1 MNKENAINQLE
12 KLNSIKS
19 SSMLMKKG
27 LLDLLP
33 TEGKDKKKQWLK
45 FFLLTIF
52 SIVVVFNISNSKD
65 KVSVIKSIV
74 SIINDIDLVLL
85 GIVFTGFSLF
95 QAIVNKSVLKT
106 LLNFDSSSKK
116 GSNSKDSFVQLNQS
130 YYFLMSN
137 YVVNIF
143 INVPLLLLLNSIP
156 KIDMKLFFFHC
167 ECFVKILL
175 FCYLLLS
182 SLVIYEL
189 KYFLFNLFSVFTLKT
204 TMEIHEI
211 FESEKNNQ

>member
-167 ECFVKILL
+167 ENTFILL
-175 FCYLLLS
+175 LTVIKFS
-182 SLVIYEL
+182 NIRAQVFLV
-189 KYFLFNLFSVFTLKT
+189 
-204 TMEIHEI
+204 
-211 FESEKNNQ
+211 